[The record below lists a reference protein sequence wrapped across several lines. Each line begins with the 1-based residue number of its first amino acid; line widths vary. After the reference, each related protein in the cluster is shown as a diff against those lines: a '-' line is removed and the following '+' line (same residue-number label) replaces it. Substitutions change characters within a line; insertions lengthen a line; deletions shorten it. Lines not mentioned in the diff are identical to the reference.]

1 MTLPLPPPGG
11 PQSALPAPSRCQP
24 YPRSANSAVNH
35 PAPGRGTSP
44 TSLTVSPA
52 PAEPH
57 SPHPSPLH
65 TPHPWLPALRAPG
78 PQPPAQAG
86 GRNPPDPKPGARS
99 PRQPR
104 PQPHGLSQT
113 QTSPAPPD
121 PLPAQPD
128 PPRPRSPAH
137 PGPTH
142 RPAPNPGCGPA
153 PLPGA
158 GTRVAVDAP
167 PTPSSP
173 PMGARRGRA
182 VSGGAGGRGKAG
194 VERRGRAWE
203 SPGLTGGAAR
213 IKPILGKK

>member
-11 PQSALPAPSRCQP
+11 AQSALPAPSRCQP
-24 YPRSANSAVNH
+24 YPRSANSAVSH
-35 PAPGRGTSP
+35 PAPGRRTSP

-142 RPAPNPGCGPA
+142 RPAPNPGSEPCALRGLPGFPSSSPRQLQPA
-153 PLPGA
+153 PVPCVWKARRPRSSFAVALPGA
-158 GTRVAVDAP
+158 LSAQNKTYC
-167 PTPSSP
+167 
-173 PMGARRGRA
+173 GRKLLL
-182 VSGGAGGRGKAG
+182 SGCCPW
-194 VERRGRAWE
+194 V
-203 SPGLTGGAAR
+203 
-213 IKPILGKK
+213 